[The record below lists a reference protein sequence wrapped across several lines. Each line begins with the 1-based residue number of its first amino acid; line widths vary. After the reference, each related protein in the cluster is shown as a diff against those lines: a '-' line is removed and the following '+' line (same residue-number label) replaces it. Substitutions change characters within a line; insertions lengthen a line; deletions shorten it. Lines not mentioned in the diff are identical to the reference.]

1 MTILG
6 VTYHYVRPESTE
18 VPGLRYLH
26 LDDFRKQLDWL
37 CDSRRPIS
45 RSEFLDIMKG
55 DEKVADGF
63 ILTFD
68 DGLLDHYEFVFPE
81 LTKRGLWGAF
91 YVPVGPY
98 LDGRSLDV
106 HQVHALLGVFGG
118 RKVLS
123 ELNVALSKLG
133 ISLDQT
139 ISSNRYSQADDD
151 EAVISVKRK
160 LNYEIPIGLRPTV
173 LDRVCDQL
181 KYELRVSDWY
191 MSTSQLQEMA
201 NGGMIIG
208 SHSVTHRPMR
218 QLPLESQC
226 TEIQQSFNWLE
237 YTLGADFPRSFCYPY
252 GGFDTFSIE
261 TEALLDEV
269 GALWS
274 FNTEEREIS
283 QIDVLERPQALPRFD
298 CCNLP
303 HGASR
308 KPMN

>member
-6 VTYHYVRPESTE
+6 ITYHYVRPGSPE

-45 RSEFLDIMKG
+45 SSEFLDIIKG
-55 DEKVADGF
+55 NEKVTDGF
-63 ILTFD
+63 VLTFD

-98 LDGRSLDV
+98 LDNRSLDV
-106 HQVHALLGVFGG
+106 HQVHALLGIFGG
-118 RKVLS
+118 TKVLD
-123 ELNVALSKLG
+123 ELNAALSSLG
-133 ISLDQT
+133 IFIDES

-151 EAVISVKRK
+151 EAIIRVKRK
-160 LNYEIPIGLRPTV
+160 LNYELPIELRSIV
-173 LDRVCDQL
+173 INRVCDQL
-181 KYELRVSDWY
+181 NYELKVSDWY
-191 MSTSQLQEMA
+191 MSTKQMQEMVNA
-201 NGGMIIG
+201 GMIIG

-218 QLPLESQC
+218 QLPPESQGS
-226 TEIQQSFNWLE
+226 EIQESFSWLE
-237 YTLGADFPRSFCYPY
+237 RTLGAGLPRSFCYPY

-261 TEALLDEV
+261 TEVLLGKA

-283 QIDVLERPQALPRFD
+283 QLDVLERPQALPRFD

-308 KPMN
+308 KPIN

>member
-6 VTYHYVRPESTE
+6 VTYHYVRPESPE
-18 VPGLRYLH
+18 VPGLRYLR

-55 DEKVADGF
+55 KEEVTDGF

-98 LDGRSLDV
+98 LDSRSLDV

-118 RKVLS
+118 QKVLS
-123 ELNVALSKLG
+123 ELNFALSKLG

-160 LNYEIPIGLRPTV
+160 LNYEIPIELRPIV

-191 MSTSQLQEMA
+191 MSTSQLQEIA
-201 NGGMIIG
+201 NGGMVIG

-218 QLPLESQC
+218 QLPLESQGS
-226 TEIQQSFNWLE
+226 EIQKSFNWLE
-237 YTLGADFPRSFCYPY
+237 HTLGADLPRSFCYPY

-261 TEALLDEV
+261 TEALLDEA